1 MAAEILR
8 HAGDLLARRQTTER
22 EHIAVRDIVTV
33 FERMRAVLLR
43 LFADAFDF
51 RFAVSL
57 LKDDAQLLDGVFK
70 EFCDIY
76 KQVGEKCKAFA
87 IDGTDLHKSDL
98 IKTVEERHLHFKPEI
113 ERLDSIALLF
123 KLIEEHWQAN
133 RKCKDLQK
141 KLHAARDG
149 RSEQNA
155 KGEATSSVEQEQ
167 ESIESAE
174 KRASGKD
181 NDGTHTDMR
190 EEDHG
195 IHLPKEDEQPDL
207 RLPKNESGIA
217 MPTSHMSDKATIPP
231 GSHIDPID
239 QAIAVPG
246 NGDIPSTLAEPQSGI
261 GLVMGSEGPSDIVR
275 KFGRSFSTVEDA
287 VHHRGHARAVTE
299 KAPNYSTNIQGSEL
313 SVMGEPRL
321 GSVIRRNGHSVPRI
335 FTGSFSEL
343 EDSIR
348 KLRLPVS
355 EIQRVPQTA
364 GIHSVAVT
372 TARTTPLSSVP
383 PSPRMPPSPAT
394 LQRREAL
401 LERDVAFQDR
411 IIKGDVIR
419 SRRPSDRVPSELA
432 LNISGNSQQHDALE
446 RWLDE
451 EVEPTVLRASRG
463 QKKNTL

>member
-1 MAAEILR
+1 
-8 HAGDLLARRQTTER
+8 
-22 EHIAVRDIVTV
+22 
-33 FERMRAVLLR
+33 
-43 LFADAFDF
+43 
-51 RFAVSL
+51 
-57 LKDDAQLLDGVFK
+57 
-70 EFCDIY
+70 
-76 KQVGEKCKAFA
+76 
-87 IDGTDLHKSDL
+87 
-98 IKTVEERHLHFKPEI
+98 
-113 ERLDSIALLF
+113 
-123 KLIEEHWQAN
+123 
-133 RKCKDLQK
+133 
-141 KLHAARDG
+141 
-149 RSEQNA
+149 
-155 KGEATSSVEQEQ
+155 
-167 ESIESAE
+167 
-174 KRASGKD
+174 
-181 NDGTHTDMR
+181 MR